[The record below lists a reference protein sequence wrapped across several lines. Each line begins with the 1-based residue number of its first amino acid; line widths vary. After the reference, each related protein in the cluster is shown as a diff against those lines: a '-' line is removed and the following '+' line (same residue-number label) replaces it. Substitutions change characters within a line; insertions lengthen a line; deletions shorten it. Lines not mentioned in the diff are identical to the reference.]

1 MTSHPHSEGPLARTG
16 AARVEPWRNEE
27 WQKLWLAM
35 QARPW
40 RSLAVV
46 PAGPGAPPDF
56 TVVIAN
62 TLARTGMSHLNA
74 PFHVADATRL
84 PLAHLVSFAEELQRF
99 TKEGD
104 FVLVALASAAVNP
117 ITISLAQS
125 ADAALLCVLMEEMSS
140 ADTKKTVTRIGAARF
155 LGSAVFHPSSLPR
168 DPGAPPEAD
177 RRAR

>member
-1 MTSHPHSEGPLARTG
+1 MTSYPHSEGPLARAG

-27 WQKLWLAM
+27 WQKLWLAT
-35 QARPW
+35 QGRGW

-56 TVVIAN
+56 TVVVAN

-84 PLAHLVSFAEELQRF
+84 PLAHLVSFAEELKHY
-99 TKEGD
+99 TKEGE
-104 FVLVALASAAVNP
+104 FVLVALAAATVNP

-140 ADTKKTVTRIGAARF
+140 SDAKKTVNRIGPARF
-155 LGSAVFHPSSLPR
+155 IGSAVFHPSNLPR
-168 DPGAPPEAD
+168 NPSDPPVPVRKG
-177 RRAR
+177 R

>member
-16 AARVEPWRNEE
+16 AARVEAWRNEE

-35 QARPW
+35 QARSW

-56 TVVIAN
+56 TVIVAN

-84 PLAHLVSFAEELQRF
+84 PLAHLVSFAEELKNY
-99 TKEGD
+99 TKEGE
-104 FVLVALASAAVNP
+104 FVLVALAAATVNP

-140 ADTKKTVTRIGAARF
+140 ADAKKTVKRIGAARF
-155 LGSAVFHPSSLPR
+155 LGSAVFYPSNLPR
-168 DPGAPPEAD
+168 YGSGFPAAAG
-177 RRAR
+177 RGV